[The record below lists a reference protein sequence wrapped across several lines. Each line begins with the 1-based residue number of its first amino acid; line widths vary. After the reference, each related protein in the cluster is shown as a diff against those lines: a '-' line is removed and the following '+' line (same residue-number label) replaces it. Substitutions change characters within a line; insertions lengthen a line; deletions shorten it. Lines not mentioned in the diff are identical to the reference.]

1 MKLAAR
7 WSSSR
12 MNKELSQQKGTITLN
27 TITIESIKSWI
38 RLYQNSAERISLMKI
53 QLLQLQLDMLS
64 SWNFYHIK
72 YSYFLY
78 WKFVHKSCFDS
89 LVDSVFSIFFEVL
102 WHSYIIE
109 SGLRRRMLFIKI
121 LSKKPYRVPCFLDI
135 FDVKNFGLR
144 PQF

>member
-1 MKLAAR
+1 
-7 WSSSR
+7 
-12 MNKELSQQKGTITLN
+12 
-27 TITIESIKSWI
+27 
-38 RLYQNSAERISLMKI
+38 MKI

-78 WKFVHKSCFDS
+78 WKFVHKSCFDG
-89 LVDSVFSIFFEVL
+89 VFSIFFEVL

-109 SGLRRRMLFIKI
+109 SGLRRRMLFIKILSKKRMLFIKI